1 MRYPKFLGTLLL
13 GLLLLLATAANAQY
27 SVTNLVSNVTGGA
40 TTVDPL
46 LANPWGLVY
55 APGSPFWISDEASG
69 WSTLYNG
76 SGAKVSLNV
85 VVPAVGGSGPGT
97 PTGIVFNGSSQFQI
111 NGATSIFIFATL
123 DGTISGWNP
132 ANIGSSLIGV
142 TQPGASF
149 TGLAITNYSSGNH
162 IYAADA
168 ANDVIDMYD
177 GNFKL
182 VGQFTDVTVPD
193 GFAPFGIQDIGGKLY
208 VTFAAT
214 NGQGGGY
221 ISIFTEQGEYVKRFA
236 SGSVFNQPWGLAVA
250 PSTFGPLSG
259 ALLVT
264 NNATIGTINAFN
276 LKTGKFIDVVRHFGQ
291 PVSINGIWGIE
302 FGGGTANDGPTN
314 WLYFTAGPND
324 TDGYFG
330 FIEVQQ

>member
-1 MRYPKFLGTLLL
+1 MRYPKFLGTFSL

-40 TTVDPL
+40 ATVDPL

-69 WSTLYNG
+69 WSTLYDG
-76 SGAKVSLNV
+76 SGNKISLNV
-85 VVPAVGGSGPGT
+85 VVPMANSSSPGT

-111 NGATSIFIFATL
+111 NGSTSIFIFATL
-123 DGTISGWNP
+123 DGTISGWSP
-132 ANIGSSLIGV
+132 ANIGSSVIAV

-149 TGLAITNYSSGNH
+149 TGLAITNYSSFNH

-182 VGQFTDVTVPD
+182 VGQFTDASVPD

-208 VTFAAT
+208 VSYAAT

-221 ISIFTEQGEYVKRFA
+221 IDIFTEQGELTKHFA
-236 SGSVFNQPWGLAVA
+236 SGSRFNQPWGFAVA
-250 PSTFGPLSG
+250 PSNWGPLSG
-259 ALLVT
+259 ALLIT
-264 NNATIGTINAFN
+264 NNATIGTINGFN
-276 LKTGKFIDVVRHFGQ
+276 LKTGKFIDVVRHLGL

-302 FGGGTANDGPTN
+302 FGGGTTNDGPTN
-314 WLYFTAGPND
+314 WMYFTAGPND
-324 TDGYFG
+324 QDGYFG
-330 FIEVQQ
+330 YVGLQQ